1 MREQLNEL
9 SVVLCALQHQ
19 VQCQTTKSEDR
30 AILIDDTTKTHSREI
45 KACNDQISVIKEV
58 IESSLEK
65 LDNELQ
71 NCKNRNETLR
81 YDVEEDKRNFYKLL
95 NSQVIKL
102 H

>member
-30 AILIDDTTKTHSREI
+30 AIMVDDTTKMHSREI
-45 KACNDQISVIKEV
+45 KACNEQISVIKEV

-71 NCKNRNETLR
+71 NYNKRNETLR
-81 YDVEEDKRNFYKLL
+81 HDVEEDKRNFYKLL
-95 NSQVIKL
+95 NNQVL
-102 H
+102 